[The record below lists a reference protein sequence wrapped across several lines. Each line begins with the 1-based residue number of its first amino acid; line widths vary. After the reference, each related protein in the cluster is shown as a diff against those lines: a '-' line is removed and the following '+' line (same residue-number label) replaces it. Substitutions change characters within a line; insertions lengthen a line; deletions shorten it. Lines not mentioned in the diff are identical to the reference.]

1 MRHYRIHVPHNDCG
15 VFGPGCQFGA
25 IVGKL
30 TKPDFV
36 AVFRENL
43 LSVAGELLSEDTDH
57 REAS

>member
-1 MRHYRIHVPHNDCG
+1 MPHNDCG